1 MDSPPVTITNQT
13 PKEKPVVI
21 TSEGA
26 KKSMF
31 KFSIVNPKILGAMTV
46 LLLLIGGV
54 GTGVYL
60 TQNRQQSTTQATVSN
75 VELKFQPDKIET
87 DINSQFNVDVFASAN
102 ESLIN
107 SVDLGF
113 KYDPEILTLISIAP
127 GQFLPK
133 ILVPP
138 KIASGSATISLGTQG
153 NSGVSGNG
161 IIAGL
166 KFEVSGQAAKS
177 STKITFDPQS
187 TEIKVLNRN
196 KENANDI
203 LGSVEVSIKQS
214 VQNDEQSL
222 SGEPDGT
229 DTTLTETEES
239 DPSTPSGQ
247 LKDPSDFNGD
257 GITNSIDLSLMYS
270 GWGNPETDGQKKA
283 DLNNDG
289 VINGID
295 YAQFVPKFKL

>member
-1 MDSPPVTITNQT
+1 MPDSSTITNQT

-21 TSEGA
+21 TSEST

-31 KFSIVNPKILGAMTV
+31 KFSLVNPKILGAMTV
-46 LLLLIGGV
+46 LILLVGGIGA
-54 GTGVYL
+54 GVYL
-60 TQNRQQSTTQATVSN
+60 TQNRQQATTQATLSQVD
-75 VELKFQPDKIET
+75 LKFQPDKIEA
-87 DINSQFNVDVFASAN
+87 NLGSEFNVDVFAGAN
-102 ESLIN
+102 EAQIN

-113 KYDPEILTLISIAP
+113 SYDPEILTLKSIEP

-133 ILVPP
+133 ILIPP
-138 KIASGSATISLGTQG
+138 KIASGSATISLGTQE
-153 NSGVSGNG
+153 NSGVSGSG

-166 KFEVSGQAAKS
+166 KFKVSGGAVNS
-177 STKITFDPQS
+177 SSKITFNPQN
-187 TEIKVLNRN
+187 TEIKVLNRD
-196 KENANDI
+196 KENANDS
-203 LGSVEVSIKQS
+203 LGSVEVNIKQS
-214 VQNDEQSL
+214 TQSAAQSP
-222 SGEPDGT
+222 SGI
-229 DTTLTETEES
+229 DTPLTQTEEPN
-239 DPSTPSGQ
+239 PSAPSVQ

-283 DLNNDG
+283 DLNKDG